1 MKSENQFNNLTI
13 QQFNNQTTYKM
24 NKKIKSF
31 LYNFIGFSVFYIPAY
46 LLVMNYSH
54 LQGLWIAVT
63 AFMISLLLAPKFQAI
78 KTHDGE
84 KIFVKWIFIKGI
96 KEVK

>member
-1 MKSENQFNNLTI
+1 M
-13 QQFNNQTTYKM
+13 
-24 NKKIKSF
+24 
-31 LYNFIGFSVFYIPAY
+31 FYIPAY

-54 LQGLWIAVT
+54 LQGLWIAGT
-63 AFMISLLLAPKFQAI
+63 AFMVSLILAPKFQAV

-84 KIFVKWIFIKGI
+84 KIFMKWLFVSGV

>member
-1 MKSENQFNNLTI
+1 MS
-13 QQFNNQTTYKM
+13 
-24 NKKIKSF
+24 KKVKSF
-31 LYNFIGFSVFYIPAY
+31 IYNFLGFSVFYIPAY

-54 LQGLWIAVT
+54 LQGLWIAGT
-63 AFMISLLLAPKFQAI
+63 AFMVSLILAPKFQAV

-84 KIFVKWIFIKGI
+84 KIFMKWLFISGV

>member
-1 MKSENQFNNLTI
+1 MS
-13 QQFNNQTTYKM
+13 
-24 NKKIKSF
+24 KKVKSF
-31 LYNFIGFSVFYIPAY
+31 IYNFLGFSLFYIPAY

-54 LQGLWIAVT
+54 LQGLWIAGT
-63 AFMISLLLAPKFQAI
+63 AFMVSLILAPKFQAV

-84 KIFVKWIFIKGI
+84 KIFMKWLFVSGV

>member
-1 MKSENQFNNLTI
+1 MSKEV
-13 QQFNNQTTYKM
+13 
-24 NKKIKSF
+24 KSF
-31 LYNFIGFSVFYIPAY
+31 IYNFLGFSVFYIPAY

-54 LQGLWIAVT
+54 LQGLWIAGT
-63 AFMISLLLAPKFQAI
+63 AFMVSLILAPKFQAV

-84 KIFVKWIFIKGI
+84 KIFMKWLFVSGV

>member
-1 MKSENQFNNLTI
+1 
-13 QQFNNQTTYKM
+13 M
-24 NKKIKSF
+24 NKKVKSF
-31 LYNFIGFSVFYIPAY
+31 IYNFIGFSVFYIPAY
-46 LLVMNYSH
+46 LLVMNYSR

-63 AFMISLLLAPKFQAI
+63 AFMVSLILSPKFQAI

-84 KIFVKWIFIKGI
+84 KIFMKWIFISGV

>member
-1 MKSENQFNNLTI
+1 MS
-13 QQFNNQTTYKM
+13 
-24 NKKIKSF
+24 KKVKSF
-31 LYNFIGFSVFYIPAY
+31 IYNFLGFSVFYIPAY

-54 LQGLWIAVT
+54 LQGLWIAGT
-63 AFMISLLLAPKFQAI
+63 AFMVSLILAPKFQAV

-84 KIFVKWIFIKGI
+84 KIFMKWLFVSGV

>member
-1 MKSENQFNNLTI
+1 MS
-13 QQFNNQTTYKM
+13 
-24 NKKIKSF
+24 KKVKSF
-31 LYNFIGFSVFYIPAY
+31 IYNFLGFSVFYIPTY

-54 LQGLWIAVT
+54 LQGLWIAGT
-63 AFMISLLLAPKFQAI
+63 AFMVSLILAPKFQAV

-84 KIFVKWIFIKGI
+84 KIFMKWLFVSGV